1 MVVVAMVFA
10 VMVVV
15 KWGRGVTRGMSAS
28 FLGKSRGME

>member
-15 KWGRGVTRGMSAS
+15 IWGRGVTQGRSAS
-28 FLGKSRGME
+28 FLGKSGGMK